1 MKYISKKIVY
11 SLMLVLCFISS
22 GKAQF
27 QLNNR
32 LIQQNKLGVNV
43 AYAGELDKTR
53 ISLVAGVTSNKM
65 EDSNDHNWQ
74 QVTLDLPLKNK
85 LATATVFTKIA
96 AGAFSQMQIKQ
107 AFAYKVDFS
116 EDQNLAVGFG
126 LSFNQQTVE
135 LKNGFTPNQFVDLN
149 DPYLSRED
157 YYQNKLG
164 FEIGLVYKLKNFQFA
179 LSLPSLG
186 QNKPYNNEITAY
198 TEYKFKLNEN
208 LDLIPSVLL
217 IQSQSNRY
225 ELTNS
230 LNLNYKKIGWL
241 QVGYADYDQ
250 ALMGFGINIKGLG
263 IGYNFGYN
271 HNNKIT
277 SVIGNTHQFGIFFNL

>member
-1 MKYISKKIVY
+1 
-11 SLMLVLCFISS
+11 MLALFFITS

-65 EDSNDHNWQ
+65 EDSNDLNWQ
-74 QVTLDLPLKNK
+74 QVTLDLPLMNK

>member
-11 SLMLVLCFISS
+11 SLMLLLFFITS

-65 EDSNDHNWQ
+65 ENSNNLNWQ
-74 QVTLDLPLKNK
+74 QVTLDLPLMNK

-126 LSFNQQTVE
+126 LSFNQQTAE
-135 LKNGFTPNQFVDLN
+135 LRNGFAPNQFVDLN
-149 DPYLSRED
+149 DPYLSRES

-164 FEIGLVYKLKNFQFA
+164 FEIGFVYKLKNFQFA

-208 LDLIPSVLL
+208 LDLIPSALL

-277 SVIGNTHQFGIFFNL
+277 SVIGNTHQFGMFFNL

>member
-96 AGAFSQMQIKQ
+96 AGAFAQMQIKQ